1 MVIYRADPSET
12 ETIELELTR
21 KAGKNL
27 GIGFCTGNPKGIF
40 VSDIVSI
47 QNKINNVLILNK

>member
-40 VSDIVSI
+40 VSDIVSYSE
-47 QNKINNVLILNK
+47 

>member
-47 QNKINNVLILNK
+47 QNKLIMFFYFQ

>member
-47 QNKINNVLILNK
+47 QHKLIMFLNK